1 MRNIRKISNGY
12 GSSPHHP
19 ARRHSFVAVGSR
31 HPIVF
36 GEQRSVATQRRTS
49 HTQTMAATRPRFRD
63 ARSVAMFVLP
73 PPHDRHP
80 QIKSQVVLTVYTV
93 SKRPIFMAATVR
105 ITQRVTVPNT
115 ELVFRASND
124 LSIFGRLSYK
134 TLQNVQ
140 QKQSLDGN
148 PIFAILHEPIYCQGC
163 VPPFLY
169 TLSC

>member
-1 MRNIRKISNGY
+1 
-12 GSSPHHP
+12 
-19 ARRHSFVAVGSR
+19 
-31 HPIVF
+31 
-36 GEQRSVATQRRTS
+36 
-49 HTQTMAATRPRFRD
+49 
-63 ARSVAMFVLP
+63 
-73 PPHDRHP
+73 
-80 QIKSQVVLTVYTV
+80 
-93 SKRPIFMAATVR
+93 MAATVR

-163 VPPFLY
+163 VSAISIYPLMLVQRFSHRRY
-169 TLSC
+169 QSCPTMGRCPRRRPRCTVLMVACEDIGRDRTDILLRRNGEFYLRAWHSTHLKIRDILITERC